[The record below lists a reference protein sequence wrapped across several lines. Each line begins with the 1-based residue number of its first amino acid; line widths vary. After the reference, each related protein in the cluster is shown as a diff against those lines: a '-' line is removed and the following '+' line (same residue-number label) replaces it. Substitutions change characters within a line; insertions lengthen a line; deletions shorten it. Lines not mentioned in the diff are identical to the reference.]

1 MQLIIALCWFL
12 ECANKEPNNV
22 EYGLLNMI
30 VTMLLL
36 VHMLY
41 WKNSTALSIMKP
53 ISTPQIFGYLSV
65 RIAFAAQA
73 QIRTKL
79 LACVKNI
86 VCE

>member
-1 MQLIIALCWFL
+1 MENAT
-12 ECANKEPNNV
+12 EEPNIE
-22 EYGLLNMI
+22 EYGLLNVI

-36 VHMLY
+36 VQMLY

-65 RIAFAAQA
+65 RIALAAQA
-73 QIRTKL
+73 QIRIKL

>member
-1 MQLIIALCWFL
+1 MRVPAAFHWLFEYIN
-12 ECANKEPNNV
+12 EEPNKE
-22 EYGLLNMI
+22 EYGLLNRN
-30 VTMLLL
+30 VTMLSL

-41 WKNSTALSIMKP
+41 WRNLTALSIMKP

-65 RIAFAAQA
+65 RIALAAQA
-73 QIRTKL
+73 QIRIKL